1 MKCSLG
7 RTILW
12 LVVLRSCARKC
23 LVWDA
28 GLRVPLR
35 SDTQSTPLGS
45 QRRCKCSFGLV
56 RVNRLGVKP
65 RGTRPAPPVDLI
77 SVPLS
82 LGHNPPC
89 PVSLVAVGSC
99 PERCLSFDDNCQSG
113 STAAAVG
120 GLWDGSREDA
130 RDRAYD
136 CRCLVD
142 EKPVPDTP
150 RTECTGC
157 QCLNDSCQSQTH
169 LTPSEDWFIH
179 WLR

>member
-1 MKCSLG
+1 MRSGNWLPKNVTATNWSDGRCLSRRSAYTATGRRAIMKCSLG

-35 SDTQSTPLGS
+35 STPLGS

-99 PERCLSFDDNCQSG
+99 PERCLSFDDNCQSD

-120 GLWDGSREDA
+120 GLWDGLA
-130 RDRAYD
+130 RMHVIER
-136 CRCLVD
+136 VI
-142 EKPVPDTP
+142 VPA
-150 RTECTGC
+150 
-157 QCLNDSCQSQTH
+157 
-169 LTPSEDWFIH
+169 
-179 WLR
+179 